1 MTDFAV
7 HGNMTMDL
15 TVTPHVPQAGQMAH
29 GYGFQ
34 LATGA
39 KGSPIKQRLLPS
51 RSPVTENRE
60 DKTETLP

>member
-15 TVTPHVPQAGQMAH
+15 TVTPHVPQAEEMAYGLWLLT
-29 GYGFQ
+29 GYRCQ
-34 LATGA
+34 R
-39 KGSPIKQRLLPS
+39 KPIKQPLLPS
-51 RSPVTENRE
+51 RSRVAENGE